1 MHNKAKSSK
10 MSYACVLRKNWG
22 CVCIHWYVFIILN
35 LDLSVLGFWM
45 FKLQNTRKA
54 VKDYK
59 AVDFVGKY
67 RC

>member
-1 MHNKAKSSK
+1 MHNKAKPSK

-22 CVCIHWYVFIILN
+22 CVCIHWYVFIILD
-35 LDLSVLGFWM
+35 LDLRVLVFEC
-45 FKLQNTRKA
+45 LSLRTQERLL
-54 VKDYK
+54 KDYK